1 MTGRRSSRSRPVF
14 KTMLL
19 PVFRNCTYKSQRGGG
34 TTGVDVGYCFFI
46 GVCVSARR
54 ASSTCFHSPNSQNL
68 GLLSFG
74 NNTTLDRQ
82 PHLTYRAWNRHHCPK
97 RCAPSPTYIHSQ
109 LTTLVVW
116 HHHQTG

>member
-1 MTGRRSSRSRPVF
+1 MTGRRSSRSGPVL
-14 KTMLL
+14 KLCSSCL
-19 PVFRNCTYKSQRGGG
+19 QKL
-34 TTGVDVGYCFFI
+34 
-46 GVCVSARR
+46 R

-82 PHLTYRAWNRHHCPK
+82 PHLTYRAWNRIL
-97 RCAPSPTYIHSQ
+97 CAPSPTYIHSQ

>member
-1 MTGRRSSRSRPVF
+1 MTGRRSGRSGPVF

-19 PVFRNCTYKSQRGGG
+19 PAFRNCTYKSQRGG

-82 PHLTYRAWNRHHCPK
+82 PHLTYRMRS
-97 RCAPSPTYIHSQ
+97 SPTYIHSQ
-109 LTTLVVW
+109 LTTLLVW